1 MSFDLLHEARDQKTK
16 SELVIQSQFKFFS
29 NLPPRHWR
37 ILLLSFFWSS
47 SHLIQLI
54 QLFFIILLTSII
66 LSGRFSG
73 PFSNLLY
80 LRARLLLRNLKKQ
93 LTSYSLYQRSYSE
106 RASDDGKPEQRST
119 RSSCD
124 IETKRRNQFEWVFFC
139 KILDKPGGNVG
150 KWVFGGRHWYL
161 VRSPIPIF
169 AANSYGWLVTDR
181 SKWSS
186 LLSLRTRKPNGCKKL

>member
-29 NLPPRHWR
+29 NLPPRHRR
-37 ILLLSFFWSS
+37 ILVLLLSFSFFFGSS

-124 IETKRRNQFEWVFFC
+124 IETKRRNQFE
-139 KILDKPGGNVG
+139 
-150 KWVFGGRHWYL
+150 
-161 VRSPIPIF
+161 
-169 AANSYGWLVTDR
+169 
-181 SKWSS
+181 
-186 LLSLRTRKPNGCKKL
+186 